1 MDKYELKPEPKHKGR
16 RNPLIWNIL
25 TALTLIGVVCLFGYF
40 LSLFLNSSK
49 IPAFLQP
56 PPLATV
62 YQTVTPTITLIQLEA
77 TWTPTPTLEPSPT
90 RTKAP
95 TWTQVPGLITPTITL
110 TPTGT
115 ALPTITA
122 TPMPASVSITYQA
135 STTIHPDSACKW
147 FGVGGKVLKADGK
160 PLQSQTVQLGG
171 TLNNLLVVRISL
183 SGLAPAYGAS
193 GFEFETL
200 GDHPIA
206 STHALWIQ
214 LFDNSQV
221 PVPLTDKIYF
231 DTYNDC
237 TRNLVFVTFKMLH

>member
-62 YQTVTPTITLIQLEA
+62 YQTITPTLTLLQLEA

-90 RTKAP
+90 RTRAP
-95 TWTQVPGLITPTITL
+95 TWTKVPGLITPTITL
-110 TPTGT
+110 TPTAT
-115 ALPTITA
+115 ALPTITP
-122 TPMPASVSITYQA
+122 TPMPASVVITYQA

-160 PLQSQTVQLGG
+160 PLAFQTVQLGG
-171 TLNNLLVVRISL
+171 TLNDQPVTRTAV
-183 SGLAPAYGAS
+183 SGSAPAYGQS

-206 STHALWIQ
+206 STHTLWIQ
-214 LFDNSQV
+214 LSDSAL
-221 PVPLTDKIYF
+221 VPLTEKIYF
-231 DTYNDC
+231 DTKADC
-237 TRNLVFVTFKMLH
+237 TQNLVIFTFKLLH